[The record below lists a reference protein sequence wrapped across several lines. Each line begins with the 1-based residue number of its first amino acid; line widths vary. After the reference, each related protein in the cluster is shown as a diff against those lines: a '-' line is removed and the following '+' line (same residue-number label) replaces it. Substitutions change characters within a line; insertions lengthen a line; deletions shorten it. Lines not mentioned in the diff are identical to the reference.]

1 MTASGMRVTPQASS
15 FGECGI
21 IRNPTCFPA
30 PSRST
35 VVKAEDGRTAA
46 GFPIGAS
53 DRRRPQRRLEERRRE
68 RLRGRLEQALALV
81 AACRAGFADDAV
93 RRAGAELAPAIDAGV
108 DAGDRGGAPA
118 RARRGIAR

>member
-53 DRRRPQRRLEERRRE
+53 DRRRPQRRLEER
-68 RLRGRLEQALALV
+68 LRGRLEQALALV

-93 RRAGAELAPAIDAGV
+93 RRAGAELAPAIDAG
-108 DAGDRGGAPA
+108 DRGEP
-118 RARRGIAR
+118 RHER

>member
-1 MTASGMRVTPQASS
+1 MRVTPQASS

-53 DRRRPQRRLEERRRE
+53 DRRRPQRGLEERRRE
-68 RLRGRLEQALALV
+68 RFCCRLEQALALV
-81 AACRAGFADDAV
+81 AACRAGLADDPV
-93 RRAGAELAPAIDAGV
+93 RGAGSALAPAL
-108 DAGDRGGAPA
+108 
-118 RARRGIAR
+118 